1 MKKAQD
7 QTGRS
12 EGTKTRTGL
21 SKKAKEVESSGATTA
36 TASSGTTPSSG
47 ATTDTSTSMWDSGA
61 SMAMTS
67 NRTDTSG
74 TQASTAQQSVISR
87 SETVVEKVG
96 QRTEIGHTS
105 DKGSQRGSRSS
116 RSARLKAELEAR
128 IKFERSELER
138 AQAAAALAKS
148 ILELARLNREEEI
161 DSSEDDEERNT
172 QVEPFV
178 RSWVQQTI
186 MSAPVSVTQPDIT
199 DKEACK
205 GSCRKRAE
213 IDRNQGNARKTHASE
228 VSELTEAIVSAI
240 KIAGKDKSSQ
250 LRFLQEL
257 PVFDGDPGEWIVFK
271 TVFED
276 TRSQFSGVQNVARL
290 RRALKGTAKEAVKSL
305 LFTLCEPEEIMNALE
320 RRFGRVKMLILAE
333 IENVRRM
340 PRLAEGCR
348 NIGSFASCITNV
360 VATIQA
366 LNQPQYLYSVPQYL
380 KLGTMIKFKWFE
392 YRAQYPLE
400 PELQKMA
407 KFLNLLSEQFGTS
420 LSNENVP
427 EKRKRPEF
435 RKQTVH
441 TAKGS
446 VRNRFKSERYE
457 RRSNTSERL
466 ECRNNKGHNRQ
477 VVMITLDKPS
487 VSRELL
493 QRSSHLTPI
502 KDELIYERSRP
513 TILIGQDNWHLIV
526 TRELISRG
534 KNLPVAS
541 LTKLGWVLH
550 GHISGGIKPIKI
562 VNHISTKKEEDMEK
576 LIKDY
581 FSLESLGVSA

>member
-12 EGTKTRTGL
+12 EGSRTRTGL
-21 SKKAKEVESSGATTA
+21 SRKAKEAESSGATTA
-36 TASSGTTPSSG
+36 TASNGATPPSG
-47 ATTDTSTSMWDSGA
+47 ATTDTSTCTWDSGTSIA
-61 SMAMTS
+61 TTS

-96 QRTEIGHTS
+96 QRTEEAASSRTVIGHTS

-148 ILELARLNREEEI
+148 QLELARLNREEEI

-186 MSAPVSVTQPDIT
+186 MSAPVSVAQPDIT

-205 GSCRKRAE
+205 GSRRKGAE
-213 IDRNQGNARKTHASE
+213 VERNLGNAQKTHASE

-250 LRFLQEL
+250 LHFLQEL
-257 PVFDGDPGEWIVFK
+257 PVFDGDPGEWIIFK

-276 TRSQFSGVQNVARL
+276 TKGQFSGVQNVARL

-320 RRFGRVKMLILAE
+320 RRFGRVEMLILAE
-333 IENVRRM
+333 IENVKRM
-340 PRLAEGCR
+340 PRLAEDCR
-348 NIGSFASCITNV
+348 NIGSFASRITNV

-366 LNQPQYLYSVPQYL
+366 LNQPQYLYSPELVSRIVE

-420 LSNENVP
+420 LSNENAP

-441 TAKGS
+441 TAKG
-446 VRNRFKSERYE
+446 RCTQLCRERALYAP
-457 RRSNTSERL
+457 
-466 ECRNNKGHNRQ
+466 K
-477 VVMITLDKPS
+477 
-487 VSRELL
+487 
-493 QRSSHLTPI
+493 
-502 KDELIYERSRP
+502 
-513 TILIGQDNWHLIV
+513 
-526 TRELISRG
+526 
-534 KNLPVAS
+534 
-541 LTKLGWVLH
+541 
-550 GHISGGIKPIKI
+550 
-562 VNHISTKKEEDMEK
+562 
-576 LIKDY
+576 
-581 FSLESLGVSA
+581 

>member
-12 EGTKTRTGL
+12 EGSKTRTGP
-21 SKKAKEVESSGATTA
+21 SRKAKEAEPSGATTA
-36 TASSGTTPSSG
+36 TASSGATPSSG
-47 ATTDTSTSMWDSGA
+47 ATTDTSTCTWDSGT
-61 SMAMTS
+61 SMAATS

-74 TQASTAQQSVISR
+74 TQARTAQQSVISR

-96 QRTEIGHTS
+96 QKTEEVASSRTVIGHTS
-105 DKGSQRGSRSS
+105 DKGSQR
-116 RSARLKAELEAR
+116 
-128 IKFERSELER
+128 ELER

-148 ILELARLNREEEI
+148 QWELARLNREEEI
-161 DSSEDDEERNT
+161 DSSEDDEERNI

-186 MSAPVSVTQPDIT
+186 MSAPVSVMQPDII

-205 GSCRKRAE
+205 GSRRKGAE
-213 IDRNQGNARKTHASE
+213 IERNQGNAQKTHASE

-250 LRFLQEL
+250 LHFLQEL
-257 PVFDGDPGEWIVFK
+257 PVFDGDH
-271 TVFED
+271 
-276 TRSQFSGVQNVARL
+276 ARL

-305 LFTLCEPEEIMNALE
+305 LFTSCEPVEIMNALE
-320 RRFGRVKMLILAE
+320 RRFGRVEMLILAE
-333 IENVRRM
+333 IENVKRM
-340 PRLAEGCR
+340 PRLAEDCR
-348 NIGSFASCITNV
+348 NIGSFASRITNV

-366 LNQPQYLYSVPQYL
+366 LNQPQYLYSPELVNRIVE

-392 YRAQYPLE
+392 YRAQHPLE

-441 TAKGS
+441 TAKGCE
-446 VRNRFKSERYE
+446 RNHVKSERYE
-457 RRSNTSERL
+457 RQ
-466 ECRNNKGHNRQ
+466 K
-477 VVMITLDKPS
+477 
-487 VSRELL
+487 
-493 QRSSHLTPI
+493 
-502 KDELIYERSRP
+502 
-513 TILIGQDNWHLIV
+513 
-526 TRELISRG
+526 
-534 KNLPVAS
+534 
-541 LTKLGWVLH
+541 
-550 GHISGGIKPIKI
+550 
-562 VNHISTKKEEDMEK
+562 
-576 LIKDY
+576 
-581 FSLESLGVSA
+581 